1 MLLPPVVSMLASC
14 RILLIALVAAGPLLS
29 GLQEAVAERVAAPV
43 IGPCDP
49 SPADGSREDSA
60 GTLFE
65 ESSEHDSEQ
74 DEVRVDHGS
83 VTPAWAVAADSPR
96 RFSPSGD
103 RPRRPC
109 RGAMAALSRG
119 PPAHG

>member
-1 MLLPPVVSMLASC
+1 MLASC
-14 RILLIALVAAGPLLS
+14 KILLIALVAASPLLV
-29 GLQEAVAERVAAPV
+29 GLRGAGVDRVARPV
-43 IGPCDP
+43 IGSSDP
-49 SPADGSREDSA
+49 SPVDGSREDSA